1 MGSHKN
7 YSGTGTPKCLKWH
20 CCPLLGR
27 VLVQVHVIST
37 TIVHLLFI
45 AQHIK
50 MAATEIHS
58 RRRRIALLTVV
69 TCTAA
74 LSIQSIF
81 TSKSII
87 RDYVTIEGDLDSTI
101 IEGTEHEFHR
111 MLYEMGDKDV
121 SQQASDSEILAIPS
135 EVHGNTIMHPA
146 ALKKAQE
153 EEASSFISYA
163 KLIDSNKSL
172 PPYSIKDALQAS
184 NLYDN
189 TFALLV
195 YAPEDDAFYGLYSHK
210 HTWVTGCLKL
220 MNSLRDLTYLLR
232 KIFPDRF
239 RGAESEELGK

>member
-1 MGSHKN
+1 MYN
-7 YSGTGTPKCLKWH
+7 
-20 CCPLLGR
+20 
-27 VLVQVHVIST
+27 
-37 TIVHLLFI
+37 TICTFI

-50 MAATEIHS
+50 MAATEIQT

-111 MLYEMGDKDV
+111 ILYEMGDKDV
-121 SQQASDSEILAIPS
+121 SQQTSDSEILAIPS
-135 EVHGNTIMHPA
+135 EVHGNTITHPA
-146 ALKKAQE
+146 ALKKAREQ
-153 EEASSFISYA
+153 EASSFISYA
-163 KLIDSNKSL
+163 QLIDSNKSL

-184 NLYDN
+184 KLYDN

-220 MNSLRDLTYLLR
+220 MNSFRDLTYLLR

>member
-1 MGSHKN
+1 
-7 YSGTGTPKCLKWH
+7 
-20 CCPLLGR
+20 
-27 VLVQVHVIST
+27 
-37 TIVHLLFI
+37 
-45 AQHIK
+45 
-50 MAATEIHS
+50 MAATEIQT

-87 RDYVTIEGDLDSTI
+87 RDNVTIEGDLDSTI

-111 MLYEMGDKDV
+111 ILYDMDV
-121 SQQASDSEILAIPS
+121 SESQQASDSEILTIPS
-135 EVHGNTIMHPA
+135 EVHGNTITHPA
-146 ALKKAQE
+146 ALKKAREQE
-153 EEASSFISYA
+153 ASSSSFISYA
-163 KLIDSNKSL
+163 QLIDSNKSL

-184 NLYDN
+184 KLYDN

-220 MNSLRDLTYLLR
+220 MNSFRDLTYLLR